1 MDQNRPK
8 GREKHVTSGGSGVHR
23 RGDGLGTGPV
33 GSQNGYAGRQ
43 ESGGGHGKRAAA
55 AGGGGTILLL
65 VLVFLMLKGCG
76 GGLGNLGGGGGGTAD
91 LTELLGGGGGDLP
104 YHSGQQQEEQ
114 HVVPDSTPV
123 DNTVASGSRDKR
135 TKILGNNQDTVTV
148 MLYVCGTDLES
159 KSGMASS
166 DLGEIASATYGD
178 NVNVIVY
185 TGGCAGW
192 RTQGISSQVN
202 QIYRVRNQQLERLE
216 ADMGNKPMT
225 DPATLSEFIRY
236 CSKNFPANRNELI
249 FWDHGGGSVTGY
261 GYDEKLRNGG
271 SMDLGGISQAL
282 RDGGVTFDFVGFDA
296 CLMATAETALM
307 LNDYADYMVASEET
321 EPGIG
326 WYYTNWVTKLGEN
339 TSMPTVEIGKL
350 ICDDFTSACARK
362 CPGQQTTLSVID
374 LAEFSNTVPD
384 KLSAFAQSVSGLME
398 KKEFQQVSD
407 ARYGTREFAS
417 SNRIDQVDLTH
428 LALNMKTSEGK
439 ALAETLQKAV
449 KYNRTSSNMTNA
461 YGVSIFFPYRNSKY
475 VAPACSTYNQINMN
489 SAYTKCIRQFASLQT
504 SGQIASGGSGS
515 PLESLFGMGGSSGG
529 AAGADMIGSLLSG
542 FLSSGMAGGKSI
554 AGLDSSNID
563 FMNDLPMSQD
573 EVAQYI
579 SMNQLPKDS
588 LTWFEENGQYK
599 MTLSK
604 DQWKLVEKVD
614 KNVFYDDGSGYVDL
628 GLDNVYDFDDKGNL
642 LADTD
647 RTWLAINGQVVAYY
661 HMNTVTNGD
670 DYRIDGYVP
679 CMLNGERAKLLLVF
693 DQDHKY
699 GFISGAETDYHNN
712 ETETVAKS
720 FTELTPG
727 DKLEFVCDY
736 YSYDGKY
743 QDSYYLGDE
752 MTVTDKMEISN
763 VNVGDGAIS
772 IMYLFT
778 DIYNNE
784 TWSDKIVQ

>member
-76 GGLGNLGGGGGGTAD
+76 GGLGNLGGGGGTAD

-135 TKILGNNQDTVTV
+135 TKILGNNQDTVTM

-159 KSGMASS
+159 KSGMASA

-192 RTQGISSQVN
+192 KTQGISSQVN

-236 CSKNFPANRNELI
+236 CNKNFPANRNELI
-249 FWDHGGGSVTGY
+249 FWDHGGGSVSGY

-271 SMDLGGISQAL
+271 SMDLAGISQAL

-384 KLSAFAQSVSGLME
+384 KLSAFAQSVSSLME
-398 KKEFQQVSD
+398 KKEYQQVSD

-475 VAPACSTYNQINMN
+475 VAPACNTYNQINMN

-736 YSYDGKY
+736 YSYDGQY
-743 QDSYYLGDE
+743 LDSYYLGDE

>member
-76 GGLGNLGGGGGGTAD
+76 GGLGN
-91 LTELLGGGGGDLP
+91 LGGGGGDLP

-398 KKEFQQVSD
+398 KKEYQQVSD

>member
-76 GGLGNLGGGGGGTAD
+76 GGLGN
-91 LTELLGGGGGDLP
+91 LGGGGGDLP

-307 LNDYADYMVASEET
+307 LDDYADYMVASEET

-398 KKEFQQVSD
+398 KKEYQQVSD

>member
-23 RGDGLGTGPV
+23 RGEGLGTGPV

-65 VLVFLMLKGCG
+65 VLVFLMMKGCG
-76 GGLGNLGGGGGGTAD
+76 GGLANLGGGGGTAD

-104 YHSGQQQEEQ
+104 YHSEQQQEEQ

-123 DNTVASGSRDKR
+123 DNTVASGSREKR
-135 TKILGNNQDTVTV
+135 TQILGNNQDTVTM

-166 DLGEIASATYGD
+166 DLGEIANATYGD

-192 RTQGISSQVN
+192 KTQGISSQVN

-216 ADMGNKPMT
+216 SDMGNKPMT

-236 CSKNFPANRNELI
+236 CKKNFPANRNELI
-249 FWDHGGGSVTGY
+249 FWDHGGGSVSGY

-271 SMDLGGISQAL
+271 SMDLAGISQAL

-374 LAEFSNTVPD
+374 LAEFANTVPD

-398 KKEFQQVSD
+398 KKEYQQVSD
-407 ARYGTREFAS
+407 ARYGTREFAA

-504 SGQIASGGSGS
+504 SGQIAAGGSGS

-542 FLSSGMAGGKSI
+542 FLSSGMAGGRSI
-554 AGLDSSNID
+554 AGLDASNID
-563 FMNDLPMSQD
+563 FMNDLPMGQD

-588 LTWFEENGQYK
+588 LTWHQENGQYK

-604 DQWKLVEKVD
+604 EQWKLVEKVD
-614 KNVFYDDGSGYVDL
+614 KNVFYDDGTGYVDL

-642 LADTD
+642 IADTD

-661 HMNTVTNGD
+661 HTNTVTNGD
-670 DYRIDGYVP
+670 DFRIDGYVP

-693 DQDHKY
+693 DQDHKT
-699 GFISGAETDYHNN
+699 GFIAGAETDYHNN

-727 DKLEFVCDY
+727 DKLDFVCDY
-736 YSYDGKY
+736 YSYEGDY
-743 QDSYYLGDE
+743 QDSYYLGDQ

-763 VNVGDGAIS
+763 INVGDGQIS

-778 DIYNNE
+778 DMYNNE
-784 TWSDKIVQ
+784 TWSDKILQ